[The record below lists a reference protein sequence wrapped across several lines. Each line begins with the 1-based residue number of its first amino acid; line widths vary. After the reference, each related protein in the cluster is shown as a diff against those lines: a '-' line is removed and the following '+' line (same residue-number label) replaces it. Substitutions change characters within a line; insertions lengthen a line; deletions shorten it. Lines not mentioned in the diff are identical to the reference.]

1 MRIVFAKISF
11 VLSVLASLWLTL
23 GILKIVPFMLKIHGE
38 TDIRAHASLA
48 VFFLICAT
56 WGFWKDDHR

>member
-48 VFFLICAT
+48 VFFSYLCHLGILE
-56 WGFWKDDHR
+56 R